1 VIKWLFYFTEGLK
14 GMAIIGGAVL
24 ALGSLV
30 GIGVAL
36 ARK

>member
-1 VIKWLFYFTEGLK
+1 MYFVDLVSEGLK
-14 GMAIIGGAVL
+14 GMAILGGAVL

-30 GIGVAL
+30 GLGVAL